1 MSASPFGRRRRSR
14 RYAAALALLLAAAM
28 STLVLLVAPTAH
40 GAVIA
45 EGGRTAYGTDVVSA
59 ARPMV
64 APWVDG
70 FGADLAVAELVGAD
84 RMPAFDSAFVVDKD
98 GGITVTE
105 TIRYAFD
112 TSGGSRRGIF
122 RTITVRQG
130 VDGRPDVYRYLGLT
144 GVTVSSPTGAN
155 STVQLVDNGADVT
168 IRVGSPS
175 VTVSGTQ
182 TYIVRYHLA
191 NVLNPFTDSQ
201 TAEFYYNVT
210 KDDTVP
216 KDRVTV
222 SVTAPA
228 PTTDVRCTRGEGAAC
243 DSATGGATANFAVS
257 GLAARENL
265 TIATRYPLSAFGL
278 IAPDIRTGAA
288 SSPGSGLDEGV
299 ARLASLAS
307 VAGGL
312 LAPII
317 ALITMGTLVATR
329 GRDEWYAGLTPGL
342 TPGPLAR
349 GPVDRGQTG
358 AAGDGGTGAGGIPGS
373 AFGIPAG
380 AGAPT
385 RRGRT
390 PTVAVQFNPPPG
402 VQPGL
407 VGTVIDESADTLDVS
422 ATVID
427 LAVRGFLRIE
437 EVEGGGMFSRTDWR
451 LTQLPPR
458 GGEVLRPYEENV
470 LRGLFEQGNP
480 ILLSDLKNHFAGT
493 LSATKDLMYDE
504 VLSRGWFRKSPQSQ
518 RMAWRGFGFFI
529 VGAGVVTM
537 FAYGSISRGIDATS
551 GISLPIPSGWVLGAG
566 LAVAGLVIQLLG
578 ARMAAKTAAGSAVLA
593 QSLGFRQY
601 LVTAE
606 ANQIRWEEA
615 QEIFSRYL
623 PFAIVFGV
631 ADRWAK
637 TFQEVAAAAAAAGQV
652 VIMPDWYIY
661 HGTLFPDF
669 GSIVDGVDSF
679 STTAS
684 GTFQSTPG
692 SSGGSGF
699 GSSGGSFSGGGVGG
713 SSSGSW

>member
-1 MSASPFGRRRRSR
+1 MTAAAPMRRAWVRR
-14 RYAAALALLLAAAM
+14 RYAAGLAMLAGALLGGLGLVAAPAAYGSAPVSTAGPAGPAGPAAAAM
-28 STLVLLVAPTAH
+28 IAPF
-40 GAVIA
+40 G
-45 EGGRTAYGTDVVSA
+45 DV
-59 ARPMV
+59 
-64 APWVDG
+64 
-70 FGADLAVAELVGAD
+70 AVAQPGLATAD
-84 RMPAFDSAFVVDKD
+84 RMPSFDTAFVVDKD
-98 GGITVTE
+98 GGVSVTE
-105 TIRYAFD
+105 TISYAFD
-112 TSGGSRRGIF
+112 TSAGVRRGIF

-130 VDGRPDVYRYLGLT
+130 VDGRPDVYRYLSLS
-144 GVTVSSPTGAN
+144 GVSVSSPTGAN
-155 STVQLVDNGADVT
+155 ATVQLVDNGADVT
-168 IRVGSPS
+168 IRIGSPS
-175 VTVSGTQ
+175 VAVSGTQ

-191 NVLNPFTDSQ
+191 NVLNPFTDTQ
-201 TAEFYYNVT
+201 TAEFYYNVI

-216 KDRVTV
+216 KDAVTV
-222 SVTAPA
+222 SVTAPV
-228 PTTDVRCTRGEGAAC
+228 PTTDVRCTRGVGADC
-243 DSATGGATANFAVS
+243 DTTAGGATATFAVAR
-257 GLAARENL
+257 LAARENL

-278 IAPDIRTGAA
+278 IGPDIRTGSAGA
-288 SSPGSGLDEGV
+288 PGSGLDEGV
-299 ARLASLAS
+299 ARLASWAA
-307 VAGGL
+307 VAGGV

-317 ALITMGTLVATR
+317 ALVAMGTLVATR

-342 TPGPLAR
+342 TPGLNPGPLAD
-349 GPVDRGQTG
+349 GP
-358 AAGDGGTGAGGIPGS
+358 DGGAGGGPGGGAGGIPS
-373 AFGIPAG
+373 ELP
-380 AGAPT
+380 APT
-385 RRGRT
+385 RRGGT

-437 EVEGGGMFSRTDWR
+437 EIEGGGMFARTDWR
-451 LTQLPPR
+451 LTQMPPR
-458 GGEVLRPYEENV
+458 AGEALRPYEENV
-470 LRGLFEQGNP
+470 LRGLFEQGSP
-480 ILLSDLKNHFAGT
+480 VLLSDLKNHFAGT
-493 LSATKDLMYDE
+493 LAATKDLMYDE

-518 RMAWRGFGFFI
+518 RAAWRGFGFF
-529 VGAGVVTM
+529 VMGAGVVTL
-537 FAYGSISRGIDATS
+537 FAFGSISRGIDATS

-566 LAVAGLVIQLLG
+566 LLLAGFVVQLLG
-578 ARMAAKTAAGSAVLA
+578 ARMAAKTAQGSAVLA

-615 QEIFSRYL
+615 QDIFSRYL

-631 ADRWAK
+631 ADRWAT
-637 TFQEVAAAAAAAGQV
+637 TFQQVAAAAAAAGQV

-661 HGTLFPDF
+661 HGSLFPDF

>member
-1 MSASPFGRRRRSR
+1 MSTLPFGPRRRPR
-14 RYAAALALLLAAAM
+14 RYAVGLALLVAAAM
-28 STLVLLVAPTAH
+28 SSIAVLIAPTAH
-40 GAVIA
+40 GASITD
-45 EGGRTAYGTDVVSA
+45 GGRTAYGAGMASTT
-59 ARPMV
+59 RPMV
-64 APWVDG
+64 APWAG
-70 FGADLAVAELVGAD
+70 GPGADRAMAGLVGAD
-84 RMPAFDSAFVVDKD
+84 RMPSFDSAFVVDKD

-105 TIRYAFD
+105 TIHYAFD
-112 TSGGSRRGIF
+112 TSGGTRRGIF

-130 VDGRPDVYRYLGLT
+130 VDGRPDVYRYLGLS

-201 TAEFYYNVT
+201 TAEFYYNVIN
-210 KDDTVP
+210 DDTVP

-228 PTTDVRCTRGEGAAC
+228 PTTDVRCTRGVGAAC
-243 DSATGGATANFAVS
+243 DSATGGATANFAVT

-278 IAPDIRTGAA
+278 IAPDIRTGTA
-288 SSPGSGLDEGV
+288 SAPGSGLDEGV

-307 VAGGL
+307 VAGGI

-317 ALITMGTLVATR
+317 ALIAMGTLVATR

-342 TPGPLAR
+342 TPGPLAG
-349 GPVDRGQTG
+349 GPVDSGSAGPGGVSGVDG
-358 AAGDGGTGAGGIPGS
+358 AGAGGIPRSG
-373 AFGIPAG
+373 
-380 AGAPT
+380 GAPT

-427 LAVRGFLRIE
+427 LAVRGFVRIE
-437 EVEGGGMFSRTDWR
+437 EVEGAGMFARTDWR

-458 GGEVLRPYEENV
+458 AGEVLRPYEQNV
-470 LRGLFEQGNP
+470 LNGLFLQGSP
-480 ILLSDLKNHFAGT
+480 VLLSDLKNNFAST

-518 RMAWRGFGFFI
+518 RMAWRGFGFF
-529 VGAGVVTM
+529 VMGAGLVTL

-566 LAVAGLVIQLLG
+566 LALAGFVIQLLG

-615 QEIFSRYL
+615 QEIFSRFL

>member
-1 MSASPFGRRRRSR
+1 MTRRPRGYAAVFALGAAYLMVFALAGVLSAPAAAASPGVPRHSMTTAW
-14 RYAAALALLLAAAM
+14 AANPTSLA
-28 STLVLLVAPTAH
+28 
-40 GAVIA
+40 
-45 EGGRTAYGTDVVSA
+45 
-59 ARPMV
+59 
-64 APWVDG
+64 
-70 FGADLAVAELVGAD
+70 GAD
-84 RMPAFDSAFVVDKD
+84 RMTGFDSVFAVDKD
-98 GGITVTE
+98 GGIAVTE
-105 TIRYAFD
+105 TIHYSFD
-112 TSGGSRRGIF
+112 TSSGARRGIF

-130 VDGRPDVYRYLGLT
+130 VDGRPDVYRYLGLS
-144 GVTVSSPTGAN
+144 GVRVTSPTGAN
-155 STVQLVDNGADVT
+155 ASVQLIDSGAEIT

-175 VTVSGTQ
+175 VTVSGTH
-182 TYIVRYHLA
+182 TYVVSYHLA
-191 NVLNPFTDSQ
+191 NVLNPFIDSQ
-201 TAEFYYNVT
+201 TAELYYNVV

-216 KDRVTV
+216 KDRVTI

-228 PTTDVRCTRGEGAAC
+228 PTTDVRCTRGVGAAC
-243 DSATGGATANFAVS
+243 DSATGGTTARFTVT

-265 TIATRYPLSAFGL
+265 TIATRYPLSAFTA
-278 IAPDIRTGAA
+278 ITPDIRTG
-288 SSPGSGLDEGV
+288 SSDAGPGSGLDEGV
-299 ARLASLAS
+299 ARVASWASLA
-307 VAGGL
+307 GGV
-312 LAPII
+312 LAPIL
-317 ALITMGTLVATR
+317 ALVTMGALVATR

-342 TPGPLAR
+342 TPGAS
-349 GPVDRGQTG
+349 GADR
-358 AAGDGGTGAGGIPGS
+358 GGIPS
-373 AFGIPAG
+373 VPP
-380 AGAPT
+380 APT

-390 PTVAVQFNPPPG
+390 PPVAVQFTPPPG

-427 LAVRGFLRIE
+427 LAVRGYLRIE
-437 EVEGGGMFSRTDWR
+437 EVEGGGMFARTDWR
-451 LTQLPPR
+451 LTQLSPSESEP
-458 GGEVLRPYEENV
+458 LRPYEANV
-470 LRGLFEQGNP
+470 LNGLFLQGSP
-480 ILLSDLKNHFAGT
+480 VLLSDLKNHFAGT

-504 VLSRGWFRKSPQSQ
+504 VLSRRWFRKSPQSQ
-518 RMAWRGFGFFI
+518 RMAWRGLGFF
-529 VGAGVVTM
+529 VMGSGLVTL

-551 GISLPIPSGWVLGAG
+551 GLSLPVPSGWVLGAG
-566 LAVAGLVIQLLG
+566 LLLAGFVIQLLG

-637 TFQEVAAAAAAAGQV
+637 TFQEIAAAAAAAGQV